1 MSDHQHPFWPLS
13 LGDGELL
20 LTPCPGT
27 KEADVLTSL
36 KQLKAAG
43 ANALVT
49 LMTDH
54 EMAEHNVEN
63 IADHAAKIGLKWMHL
78 PIEDE
83 DVPNGEFEQQWQ
95 ACHADLHS
103 SLDAGAGVAIHC
115 KGGSGRTGLI
125 AARLMLEKGL
135 ELEQVIPSIQAL
147 RPRAF
152 HFPAQREYIAAV
164 AGKK

>member
-1 MSDHQHPFWPLS
+1 MFSHLHPFWPLP

-27 KEADVLTSL
+27 KEADVLASL

-43 ANALVT
+43 ANVLVT
-49 LMTDH
+49 LMTDA
-54 EMAEHNVEN
+54 EMAEHNVVN
-63 IADHAAKIGLKWMHL
+63 IAACTGKMGLTWIHL

-83 DVPNGEFEQQWQ
+83 NVPKAEFEQKWQ
-95 ACHADLHS
+95 ACRAELHE
-103 SLDAGAGVAIHC
+103 SLSDGGGVAIHC

-135 ELEQVIPSIQAL
+135 SLEQIIPSIQTL

-152 HFPAQREYIAAV
+152 YFPAQREYIEAV
-164 AGKK
+164 ADKA